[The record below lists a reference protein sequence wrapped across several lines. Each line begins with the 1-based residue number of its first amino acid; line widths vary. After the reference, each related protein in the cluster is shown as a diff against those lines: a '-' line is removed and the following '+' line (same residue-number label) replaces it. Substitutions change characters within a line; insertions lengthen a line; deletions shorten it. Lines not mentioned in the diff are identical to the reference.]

1 MSVLLSVLVHVIR
14 VRWCEFTQNARCLV
28 TSAAP
33 VGHPHEPVSDWGH
46 TGIGD
51 PVVQV

>member
-1 MSVLLSVLVHVIR
+1 MSVLLLFLVHVIR
-14 VRWCEFTQNARCLV
+14 GRWCELTRNARCLV

-46 TGIGD
+46 TRIGD
-51 PVVQV
+51 PLVQV